1 MRRFLA
7 ALAALAFALFA
18 PARADA
24 PRASAPPN
32 ASPNA
37 FEGTLLELEGR
48 AKQAATPRE
57 ELESL
62 ALLAALSMVRI
73 LESEGRYEPFT
84 PGPGGGES
92 LPNERWLYAGER
104 VARVEVEEFPEYFA
118 LEECQRE
125 LGLVVGA
132 DDAELDRRL
141 AGWRVPRALIR
152 GAERLAERARKAG

>member
-1 MRRFLA
+1 MDRFLA
-7 ALAALAFALFA
+7 ALAALAFGLFS
-18 PARADA
+18 PARAEA
-24 PRASAPPN
+24 PRAPAAHAPFD
-32 ASPNA
+32 S
-37 FEGTLLELEGR
+37 TLARLQDR
-48 AKQAATPRE
+48 VQQSATPRE

-62 ALLAALSMVRI
+62 SLLAALSMVHI
-73 LESEGRYEPFT
+73 LESEGRYQPFP

-118 LEECQRE
+118 LEQCQRE

-132 DDAELDRRL
+132 DDEELDRRL
-141 AGWRVPRALIR
+141 SGWRVPRALIR

>member
-7 ALAALAFALFA
+7 ALAALAFGLVS
-18 PARADA
+18 PARAQVAKPAA
-24 PRASAPPN
+24 PQ
-32 ASPNA
+32 NA
-37 FEGTLLELEGR
+37 FEGTLVELEGR
-48 AKQAATPRE
+48 ARQAVTPRE

-62 ALLAALSMVRI
+62 SLLAALSMVHI
-73 LESEGRYEPFT
+73 LESEGRYQPFT

-125 LGLVVGA
+125 LGLWVGA
-132 DDAELDRRL
+132 NDEDLDRRL
-141 AGWRVPRALIR
+141 SGWRVPRALIR
-152 GAERLAERARKAG
+152 GAERLAQRARLAG